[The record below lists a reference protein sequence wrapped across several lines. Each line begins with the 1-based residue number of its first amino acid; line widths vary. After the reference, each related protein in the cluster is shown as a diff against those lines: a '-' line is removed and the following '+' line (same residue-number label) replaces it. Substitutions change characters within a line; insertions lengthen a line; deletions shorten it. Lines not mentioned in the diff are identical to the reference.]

1 MPYKADISG
10 IYRIVNHATNECYVG
25 KTRGI
30 KKRVHEHFRLL
41 RRGEHPN
48 YRLQNAFSEHG
59 EKSFSWEVEVYC
71 EDPKEMVYI
80 EEAFLQGRA
89 SFPEP
94 STYNISIT
102 SHAPMT
108 GRKHSEE
115 HRERI
120 RLGRRAATFDY
131 SSPEY
136 RATLSAAQM
145 ARFHGDPKFVAKLKF
160 ILENPDMSYAE
171 RARRVGSDTSSVRRL
186 YLKYQHL
193 KGTL

>member
-10 IYRIVNHATNECYVG
+10 IYRIVNHATKECYVG

-48 YRLQNAFSEHG
+48 YRLQNAFNEHG
-59 EKSFSWEVEVYC
+59 EKSFSWEIEVYC

-131 SSPEY
+131 QSDKY
-136 RATLSAAQM
+136 RATLSAAHM
-145 ARFHGDPKFVAKLKF
+145 ARFQSDPKFVAKLRF
-160 ILENPDMSYAE
+160 ILENSDMSYAE

-193 KGTL
+193 KGTM